1 MMYRAVRWFLG
12 VAVAALVLFGGSLVL
27 AQIFGLGPYQG
38 GTLKTVYRFISKD
51 DRNPGTMTFEVLPE
65 GDRFRVKMI
74 YDSLEKQEDIEE
86 LSRLFVGFGH
96 REQDDID
103 LIPLLALDEREVEP
117 NKDLVLPGGARLQTQ
132 EKTKIAGVDVVMG
145 IYTHKDFPD
154 QRVIIAISDV
164 TTRKL
169 LFYPPLL
176 QLEKKE
182 QGQFKV
188 QDKIELIEFSYKK

>member
-1 MMYRAVRWFLG
+1 MIYRVVRWSLG
-12 VAVAALVLFGGSLVL
+12 VASAALVLFGGSLVL

-38 GTLKTVYRFISKD
+38 GTLKTVYRFTSEG
-51 DRNPGTMTFEVLPE
+51 DRNPGTMTLEILPE
-65 GDRFRVKMI
+65 GERFRVKVL
-74 YDSLEKQEDIEE
+74 YDSLEKPEDIEE

-96 REQDDID
+96 RKKNDID

-132 EKTKIAGVDVVMG
+132 EKTKIAGVDAVMG

-164 TTRKL
+164 ATRKL

-176 QLEKKE
+176 QLEKQKS
-182 QGQFKV
+182 GQFQV
-188 QDKIELIEFSYKK
+188 QDKIELLEFSYKK

>member
-1 MMYRAVRWFLG
+1 MMYRAARWFLR

-38 GTLKTVYRFISKD
+38 GTLKTVYRFTSES
-51 DRNPGTMTFEVLPE
+51 DRNHGTMTFEILPE
-65 GDRFRVKMI
+65 GERFRVKMI
-74 YDSLEKQEDIEE
+74 YDSLEKPEDIEK
-86 LSRLFVGFGH
+86 LSKLFVGFGH
-96 REQDDID
+96 REKSDID

-132 EKTKIAGVDVVMG
+132 EKTKIAGIDVVMG

-164 TTRKL
+164 ATRKL
-169 LFYPPLL
+169 LLYPPLL
-176 QLEKKE
+176 QLEKQE

-188 QDKIELIEFSYKK
+188 QDKIELLEFSHKK